1 MNEEMKTVMAALET
15 IEKKMS
21 TQVSA
26 ERFDELAE
34 QQAKLAKQLLD
45 LQQKGLNLNIPQ
57 KKAVKSIGEQVVDN
71 SAFKSY
77 LAGSATKCRFEI
89 AEAKA
94 DDRGATVE
102 LENPM
107 LTPGDGVLPTY
118 RRPGILPKSV
128 RPLSIEALFPSSP
141 ISGNSFE
148 YVQEKGFYNGA
159 NVVKEGSQKPFSSIK
174 FEVKTGKVHTVAHL
188 AKVSKQMLEDAPA
201 LISYLNNRMTY
212 GVDLV
217 VEDML
222 ISGEGG
228 ENELS
233 GIFTEG
239 NYTPVNATA
248 GDLGSAPN
256 LYDLILFAKS
266 KIQQAYFRPNMIL
279 LNPADWVKMLFVK
292 NSSGDYYL
300 SGPVNVAAKTLWG
313 LPVLDSQAIPEGKF
327 MVVDTTQAATV
338 WHRSGL
344 TLEMFEQDADNVQKN
359 LVTIRAERR
368 LGFSIERPEALVG
381 GTLAIPTA

>member
-89 AEAKA
+89 TEAKA
-94 DDRGATVE
+94 DDQGATVE

-107 LTPGDGVLPTY
+107 LTPGDAVSPPY
-118 RRPGILPKSV
+118 RRPVILPKSV

-159 NVVKEGSQKPFSSIK
+159 NIVKEGSQKPFSSIK

>member
-21 TQVSA
+21 TQVSP

-89 AEAKA
+89 TETKA
-94 DDRGATVE
+94 DDQGATVE

-248 GDLGSAPN
+248 GDLGNAPN

-300 SGPVNVAAKTLWG
+300 SGPVNVSAKTLWG

>member
-89 AEAKA
+89 TEAKA
-94 DDRGATVE
+94 DDQGATVE

-107 LTPGDGVLPTY
+107 LTPRDGVLPTY

-159 NVVKEGSQKPFSSIK
+159 NIVKEGSQKPFSSIK

>member
-89 AEAKA
+89 TEAKA
-94 DDRGATVE
+94 DDQGATVE

-159 NVVKEGSQKPFSSIK
+159 NIVKEGSQKPFSSIK

-239 NYTPVNATA
+239 NYTPVNATV

>member
-57 KKAVKSIGEQVVDN
+57 KKAVKSIGEQVIDN

-77 LAGSATKCRFEI
+77 LAGNATKCRFEI
-89 AEAKA
+89 TETKA
-94 DDRGATVE
+94 DDQGATVE

-222 ISGEGG
+222 ISGKGG

>member
-89 AEAKA
+89 TEAKA

-159 NVVKEGSQKPFSSIK
+159 NIVKEGSQKPFSSIK

>member
-34 QQAKLAKQLLD
+34 QQAKLAKQILD
-45 LQQKGLNLNIPQ
+45 LQQKGLTLNIPQ

-94 DDRGATVE
+94 DDQGATVE